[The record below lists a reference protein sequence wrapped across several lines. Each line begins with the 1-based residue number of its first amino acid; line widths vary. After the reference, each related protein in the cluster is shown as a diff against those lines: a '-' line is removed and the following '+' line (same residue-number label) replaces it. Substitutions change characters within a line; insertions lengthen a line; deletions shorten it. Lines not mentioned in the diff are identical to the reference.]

1 MSNTESIKSLID
13 KSKDYLDTR
22 IELARL
28 KTIDKSADVLS
39 SVVVIVFMIFLGS
52 LFIIF
57 GSIGLALLLGKWLGA
72 YSYGFFV
79 VGGFYA
85 VILLLI
91 YFQREKWIKIPI
103 SNGLI
108 QKMLK

>member
-39 SVVVIVFMIFLGS
+39 SVVVIVFMIFIGS
-52 LFIIF
+52 LFIVF
-57 GSIGLALLLGKWLGA
+57 GSIGVALLLVKWLGA
-72 YSYGFFV
+72 YSYGFFI
-79 VGGFYA
+79 VGGAYA

-91 YFQREKWIKIPI
+91 YFQREKWIKLPI